1 MASHHHDH
9 GNGHDHGHSN
19 SDGHSHGA
27 GDGHG
32 HGHDHSHDLEP
43 ALQSNLYQQI
53 NFEGITTL
61 NEAEP
66 NSGAAIVQKTWDQRL
81 NEQPLLES
89 DADEQ
94 LLMHVPFAGSCKL
107 YSILI
112 RTSDSDSAPS
122 TLKLF
127 RNRDDVDFGI
137 ATDLQPTQTLNLPKS
152 NEVMEI
158 PLNRALWNG
167 TTSIALFFEDNHSG
181 GEEDV
186 TRVGYLGFKGNFM
199 ALNREPVSVLYE
211 AAANPQDHK
220 LIQGLTNVGHSM
232 SGQ

>member
-1 MASHHHDH
+1 MSSHQHDH
-9 GNGHDHGHSN
+9 HGHDHGH
-19 SDGHSHGA
+19 DH
-27 GDGHG
+27 GHG
-32 HGHDHSHDLEP
+32 HGDGHDHSHDLEP
-43 ALQSNLYQQI
+43 ALQSNLYKQI
-53 NFEGITTL
+53 NFESIITL

-66 NSGAAIVQKTWDQRL
+66 RSGAAIVQKTWDERL
-81 NEQPLLES
+81 NEQPILES

-94 LLMHVPFAGSCKL
+94 LLMHIPFGGSCKL

-112 RTSDSDSAPS
+112 RTSDTDSAPL

-127 RNRDDVDFGI
+127 RNRDDMDFGT
-137 ATDLQPTQTLNLPKS
+137 ATDLKPTQTVTLPKS
-152 NEVMEI
+152 NDVAEI

-167 TTSIALFFEDNHSG
+167 TTSINLFFEDNHSA

-186 TRVGYLGFKGNFM
+186 TRIAYLGFKGDFM

-220 LIQGLTNVGHSM
+220 LIQGLTNTNKSM
-232 SGQ
+232 PGQ

>member
-1 MASHHHDH
+1 MASHHH
-9 GNGHDHGHSN
+9 HDHGH
-19 SDGHSHGA
+19 GHSH
-27 GDGHG
+27 DHGHG
-32 HGHDHSHDLEP
+32 HEGGHDHDHDHSHDLEP
-43 ALQSNLYQQI
+43 ALQSNLYKQI

-66 NSGAAIVQKTWDQRL
+66 GSGAAIVQKSWEERL
-81 NEQPLLES
+81 DERPTLES

-127 RNRDDVDFGI
+127 RNRDDMDFGM
-137 ATDLQPTQTLNLPKS
+137 ATELQPTQTLDLPKS
-152 NEVMEI
+152 NDVMDI

-167 TTSIALFFEDNHSG
+167 TTSITLFFEDNHSG

-186 TRVGYLGFKGNFM
+186 TQVGYLGFKGDFM

-220 LIQGLTNVGHSM
+220 LIQGLTNVGQSM

>member
-1 MASHHHDH
+1 MASHHNHHHH
-9 GNGHDHGHSN
+9 GHGHGHGHGDDHGH
-19 SDGHSHGA
+19 
-27 GDGHG
+27 GHG
-32 HGHDHSHDLEP
+32 GCGDGHDHSHDLEP
-43 ALQSNLYQQI
+43 ALQSNLYKQI
-53 NFEGITTL
+53 NFEGIITL

-66 NSGAAIVQKTWDQRL
+66 RSGAAIVQKTWDERL
-81 NEQPLLES
+81 NERPMLES

-94 LLMHVPFAGSCKL
+94 LLMHVPFGGSCKL

-112 RTSDSDSAPS
+112 RTSESDSAPS

-127 RNRDDVDFGI
+127 RNRDDMDFGL
-137 ATDLQPTQTLNLPKS
+137 ASELQPTQTLNLPKS
-152 NEVMEI
+152 NDVMEI

-167 TTSIALFFEDNHSG
+167 TTSINLFFEDNHSG

-186 TRVGYLGFKGNFM
+186 TRIGYLGFKGDFM

-220 LIQGLTNVGHSM
+220 LILGLTNVGHSTP
-232 SGQ
+232 GQ